1 MPKRKRRLPKMSA
14 AVAAALNH
22 ELARAGQTW
31 EEAIAGMGE
40 VPDPATFTGVLK
52 GWNDLT
58 PLQKAAWEH
67 AATRENLRS
76 GWGGSAN

>member
-1 MPKRKRRLPKMSA
+1 
-14 AVAAALNH
+14 
-22 ELARAGQTW
+22 
-31 EEAIAGMGE
+31 MGE